1 MSELI
6 KMQDIIDWCDK
17 MTEEGKRPI
26 LKWEGGGDSGW
37 CYMEDEDGERLD
49 SHPEAQ
55 QLTDY
60 MYDNLDYGSWAGEFT
75 TNGEAPYNEKTK
87 SFEGTDYY
95 SETEG
100 SSCDANIKIRI
111 PREIMFDTFEI
122 ETSGYHEE
130 HLTVECDISLRNG
143 FLHPHTKEVMDSIK
157 QQLSTEIQDTID
169 KYQEETDVHI
179 ENYYNNYRINRSD
192 FKVVN
197 DYLGNYYEYILD
209 TVEFSV
215 MNEDPKDVYLDL
227 NELKEN
233 QNED

>member
-1 MSELI
+1 
-6 KMQDIIDWCDK
+6 
-17 MTEEGKRPI
+17 
-26 LKWEGGGDSGW
+26 
-37 CYMEDEDGERLD
+37 
-49 SHPEAQ
+49 
-55 QLTDY
+55 

-75 TNGEAPYNEKTK
+75 TNGEAPYSERTK

-100 SSCDANIKIRI
+100 SSCDADIKIRI

-143 FLHPHTKEVMDSIK
+143 FMHPQTQVIMDSIK

-169 KYQEETDVHI
+169 NYQEETEVHI

-192 FKVVN
+192 FEVVGDN
-197 DYLGNYYEYILD
+197 YEYVLD
-209 TVEFSV
+209 TIEFSV